1 VPHRTWLKDNGIDFS
16 QYEQEIKYQEFNSRY
31 KLVERAKAVRMT
43 RAVNSKV
50 EEVEGSML

>member
-1 VPHRTWLKDNGIDFS
+1 LKDNGIDFS